1 MKGKALAIISI
12 LLFSIVTASSFVRFG
27 KANWLLPPQKEP
39 ASPILVIDSPVRNET
54 KNTSNIDLNFTV
66 YVASWNKYYSGDYL
80 RIGYSLDEKP
90 YVWFIVNDV
99 IPKINEYEV
108 AVFHFS
114 MKLTGLSD
122 GTHSLTA
129 SAQHFGN
136 YSPAPYKVERFIVR
150 GYSPE
155 ISFSI
160 ETHTIPEFPSLAPLL
175 IVSVV
180 FVSVMFFYKQ
190 KLNKGKKVK
199 F

>member
-1 MKGKALAIISI
+1 MKRKALAIISI
-12 LLFSIVTASSFVRFG
+12 LLFSIVTSSSFVRFG
-27 KANWLLPPQKEP
+27 KANWLIPPQKEP
-39 ASPILVIDSPVRNET
+39 ASPILVIDSPVHNET
-54 KNTSNIDLNFTV
+54 KNTINIDLNFTV

-99 IPKINEYEV
+99 IPEINEYEV

-122 GTHSLTA
+122 GTHSLTV

-136 YSPAPYKVERFIVR
+136 YSPAPYTVERFIVR

-160 ETHTIPEFPSLAPLL
+160 ETYTIHEFPSLAPLL
-175 IVSVV
+175 ILLLSVTMLAV
-180 FVSVMFFYKQ
+180 IYKRKIQ
-190 KLNKGKKVK
+190 NQG
-199 F
+199 

>member
-1 MKGKALAIISI
+1 VGKLVKRKPFVLSIILA
-12 LLFSIVTASSFVRFG
+12 LLFSVVTASSLVRFG
-27 KANWLLPPQKEP
+27 KANWLIPPQKEP
-39 ASPILVIDSPVRNET
+39 ASPILVIDSPVRNKT
-54 KNTSNIDLNFTV
+54 KNTSNVDLNFTV

-129 SAQHFGN
+129 SAQHFGY

-155 ISFSI
+155 IFFSI
-160 ETHTIPEFPSLAPLL
+160 ETNTIPEFPSWIILPLFL
-175 IVSVV
+175 VV
-180 FVSVMFFYKQ
+180 TLFVIIIR
-190 KLNKGKKVK
+190 KK
-199 F
+199 FRAL